1 MTLLLALVLTAAAL
15 DGSGAATTPGAPACA
30 GSAEAVAFGDWLA
43 GRGDH
48 YRAIGEYARALW
60 LGDDRCAPDAVTLR
74 MARAYAL
81 GAQPGEAADLARP
94 LARAAAP
101 PLRDEAALV
110 LAFARHRAGDGA
122 GAAALARG
130 VAEGAAE
137 PGLAG
142 RARLTLAL
150 SLAAT
155 PGREDEAAAA
165 ARPLAAQPH
174 LAPAAAAVEEAARA
188 LARAPRKSPAVAGI
202 LSAILPGLGQVYD
215 GEPAAGA
222 AALAVNGLFVWAAVD
237 AFRGGH
243 HGLGAVAVAVESL
256 WYGGAIFGAVSGAH
270 RYNRDA
276 RAAILEELDARIR
289 PERDLLPPPPPLT
302 LTAAG
307 TF

>member
-1 MTLLLALVLTAAAL
+1 MTLLLALALAA
-15 DGSGAATTPGAPACA
+15 GPACA
-30 GSAEAVAFGDWLA
+30 GSADAVAFGDWLA

-48 YRAIGEYARALW
+48 YRAVGEYERALW
-60 LGDDRCAPDAVTLR
+60 LGDGGCAPDAVTLR

-81 GAQPGEAADLARP
+81 GAQVAEAADLARP
-94 LARAAAP
+94 VARDAPP
-101 PLRDEAALV
+101 PLRDEAALI
-110 LAFARHRAGDGA
+110 LAFARHRAGDET
-122 GAAALARG
+122 GAASLARG
-130 VAEGAAE
+130 VVDGAAE
-137 PGLAG
+137 PGVAG

-155 PGREDEAAAA
+155 PGREADAAAA
-165 ARPLAAQPH
+165 VRPLAADPR
-174 LAPAAAAVEEAARA
+174 LAPAAAAVEDAARA
-188 LARAPRKSPAVAGI
+188 LARAPRKSPALAGV
-202 LSAILPGLGQVYD
+202 LSAVVPGLGQVYD

-243 HGLGAVAVAVESL
+243 PGLGAVAVAVESL

-276 RAAILEELDARIR
+276 RAAIQEELEARIR

-302 LTAAG
+302 FTAG
-307 TF
+307 GSF